1 MTMRPTNDTLQLHYR
16 VDETNTIDLGNVLS
30 QETDNSQL
38 KEEWY

>member
-1 MTMRPTNDTLQLHYR
+1 MRPTNDTLHLLHYR
-16 VDETNTIDLGNVLS
+16 VDEINTIDLGNVLS

>member
-1 MTMRPTNDTLQLHYR
+1 MRPTNDTLQLHYR
-16 VDETNTIDLGNVLS
+16 VDEINTIDLGNVLS